1 MRISTGISKL
11 DSLIGGGFPST
22 SSILIKGPP
31 GTGKTTLCQQF
42 LYSGL
47 ENSEKGFYITSDA
60 SPEDIMDK
68 MSSFSWNTE
77 SFIKSKK
84 LMFLDIYSWRVGG
97 AKEQSWKNVLQGGLN
112 LDALNLSLSDMF
124 NRLANNQHKRGV
136 FDSLSSLLLYV
147 SNEMVIKFIPILIAK
162 VKKQGATELLVLE
175 EGVHDEKTV
184 NTLNFLTDG
193 LIETRMEEGTK
204 SIRISRMRGTSCKGE
219 WMEYDL
225 TDNGLTFK

>member
-11 DSLIGGGFPST
+11 DSIIGGGFPSN

-42 LYSGL
+42 LYNGL

-68 MSSFSWNTE
+68 MNSFSWNTE
-77 SFIKSKK
+77 PFIKSKN
-84 LMFLDIYSWRVGG
+84 LMFLDIYSWRAGG

-112 LDALNLSLSDMF
+112 IDALNLSLSDML
-124 NRLANNQHKRGV
+124 NRLANNQQKRGV

-147 SNEMVIKFIPILIAK
+147 STDMVIKFIPILIAK
-162 VKKQGATELLVLE
+162 AKKRGATELLVLE

-193 LIETRMEEGTK
+193 LIETKMDGGAK
-204 SIRISRMRGTSCKGE
+204 SLRISRMRGTSCKGE
-219 WMEYDL
+219 WIDYEL
-225 TDNGLTFK
+225 TDDGLSFK